1 MAFFDNGGRLN
12 GGPRVCRARI
22 PPTILNDLAGP
33 SHRAKGRTGSVS
45 KRFVA
50 LVDDEDATPV
60 LGPGFLV
67 GSENRRPLL
76 TVADRG
82 EPVRSDA

>member
-1 MAFFDNGGRLN
+1 MAFFYNGGPLN
-12 GGPRVCRARI
+12 GGPLVRRARL
-22 PPTILNDLAGP
+22 PPTIQNDLAGP
-33 SHRAKGRTGSVS
+33 SHTAKGRTGFVS
-45 KRFVA
+45 KLFVA

>member
-1 MAFFDNGGRLN
+1 MAFFYNGKPLN
-12 GGPRVCRARI
+12 GGPLVRRARI
-22 PPTILNDLAGP
+22 PPTITNDPAGP
-33 SHRAKGRTGSVS
+33 PHAAKGRTGSVS
-45 KRFVA
+45 KLFVA

-67 GSENRRPLL
+67 GSENGRPLL

-82 EPVRSDA
+82 EPVRNDA

>member
-1 MAFFDNGGRLN
+1 MAFFDNSRPLN
-12 GGPRVCRARI
+12 DGPFVRRARI
-22 PPTILNDLAGP
+22 PPTIQNDLAGP
-33 SHRAKGRTGSVS
+33 SHTAKGRTGSVS
-45 KRFVA
+45 KLFVA
-50 LVDDEDATPV
+50 LVDDEDVTPV

-82 EPVRSDA
+82 EPVRSNA